1 MAFQTASKN
10 IYYKLFLVS
19 DKLPHVTVIVAIS
32 VDGKISDTTDTP
44 ARFSSKADL
53 DHLEAQISLLDAIIF
68 GGNTL
73 RAYGTSLVIKNPE
86 LLSQRQANNQPS
98 QPLNIV
104 CSASGNINPN
114 LRFFSQ
120 PLPRGLLTTPQG
132 LSNWQEKVKNFKKQ
146 NSQKED
152 HYFQDFFVNNNP
164 FNWQEILTQLS
175 ALNYQ
180 KIGILGGGTLISSL
194 LAENLINEL
203 WLTIC
208 PLIIGKKSAP
218 SFLDLDLLANIN
230 SPIDLKLLEVKQVDE
245 EIFLHYLIK

>member
-1 MAFQTASKN
+1 M
-10 IYYKLFLVS
+10 S
-19 DKLPHVTVIVAIS
+19 DKLPHVTAIVAIS
-32 VDGKISDTTDTP
+32 VDGKISDATDTP
-44 ARFSSKADL
+44 AKFSSKADL
-53 DHLEAQISLLDAIIF
+53 DHLEAQISLWDAIVF

-73 RAYGTSLVIKNPE
+73 RAYGTSLVIKNSE

-104 CSASGNINPN
+104 CSASANINPEMQ
-114 LRFFSQ
+114 FFSQ
-120 PLPRGLLTTPQG
+120 PLSRGLLTTPQG
-132 LSNWQEKVKNFKKQ
+132 LLNWQEKFDGFNKQ
-146 NSQKED
+146 NKQKKD
-152 HYFQDFFVNNNP
+152 NYFQDFFVGDNP
-164 FNWQEILTQLS
+164 INWTKILTQLS

-180 KIGILGGGTLISSL
+180 KIGILGGGQLISSL

-218 SFLDLDLLANIN
+218 SFLYPDLLANIN
-230 SPIDLKLLEVKQVDE
+230 SPINLKLLEVKQVDE

>member
-1 MAFQTASKN
+1 M
-10 IYYKLFLVS
+10 S
-19 DKLPHVTVIVAIS
+19 DKLPYVIAIVAIS
-32 VDGKISDTTDTP
+32 VDGKISNTTDTP
-44 ARFSSKADL
+44 AKFSSKADL
-53 DHLEAQISLLDAIIF
+53 NHLEAQISLLDAIIF
-68 GGNTL
+68 GANTL

-86 LLSQRQANNQPS
+86 LLSQRQANNRQS

-104 CSASGNINPN
+104 CSASGNINPE

-120 PLPRGLLTTPQG
+120 SLPRGLLTSPQG
-132 LSNWQEKVKNFKKQ
+132 LLNWQEKVKNFNEQ
-146 NSQKED
+146 NREKED
-152 HYFQDFFVNNNP
+152 YYFQDFFIRDHP

-180 KIGILGGGTLISSL
+180 NIGILGGGQLISSL

-218 SFLDLDLLANIN
+218 SFLYPDLLANIN
-230 SPIDLKLLEVKQVDE
+230 SAINLKLLEVKQVDE
-245 EIFLHYLIK
+245 EIFLHYLIQ